1 MARRYNYIF
10 SHDDPRRRR
19 GSDRRKT
26 RRDKSGRQQFYY
38 PEQNRNTIEVF
49 VPELN
54 RTYSSIADAAYDLGI
69 DASNISKVLA
79 GRRRTAGGYHFER
92 VTSSYELDDVGDIGG
107 SESPNNE
114 RINKVEMLRNVIR
127 RANQIIE
134 DARKRK
140 RYGFLEDVQELF
152 DLLDSVLG
160 STGDNL
166 IDVYSKVLD
175 NMTNEELDQLYD
187 RAQDLLAK
195 ALEDL
200 KKADDRLQ
208 GYADAFGVSSA
219 EMEQYESLIP
229 EINATLARAHGNDD
243 ASNLWY
249 AIRDAIQKGVDP
261 EDLRDLLKK
270 ANDFFDNPGRGDS
283 LRDIIREWEDSVYH
297 GSNFDDFYSDF
308 EDDNPFNW

>member
-92 VTSSYELDDVGDIGG
+92 VTSSYEIDDVGDIGG
-107 SESPNNE
+107 SESPHDE
-114 RINKVEMLRNVIR
+114 RMNKVEMLRDVIR

-134 DARKRK
+134 EARKRK

-175 NMTNEELDQLYD
+175 YMTDEELDQLYD
-187 RAQDLLAK
+187 RAQNLIAK
-195 ALEDL
+195 AHEDL

-219 EMEQYESLIP
+219 EMEQYEDLIP
-229 EINATLARAHGNDD
+229 EINATLARAHAYDD

-249 AIRDAIQKGVDP
+249 AIRDAIQSGVDP

-297 GSNFDDFYSDF
+297 GKNF
-308 EDDNPFNW
+308 EDMDNEDDDPFNW

>member
-19 GSDRRKT
+19 GSDRRQKK
-26 RRDKSGRQQFYY
+26 RYEQGSGRDRIGVY
-38 PEQNRNTIEVF
+38 
-49 VPELN
+49 VPETDT
-54 RTYSSIADAAYDLGI
+54 TYSSIAEAARDLGI

-92 VTSSYELDDVGDIGG
+92 VSSSAEEPDLDYGDIGG
-107 SESPNNE
+107 AAEPDPDKKDKL
-114 RINKVEMLRNVIR
+114 RDLIRKANK
-127 RANQIIE
+127 IIE
-134 DARKRK
+134 DARQRK

-166 IDVYSKVLD
+166 IDVYSDALD
-175 NMTNEELDQLYD
+175 NLTDEELDQLFA
-187 RAQDLLAK
+187 RADSLLAK

-200 KKADDRLQ
+200 KNADDRLQ

-229 EINATLARAHGNDD
+229 EINATLSRAHGNDQ
-243 ASNLWY
+243 ATNLWT
-249 AIRDAIQKGVDP
+249 AVRDAIQSGVDP
-261 EDLRDLLKK
+261 EDLRELLNKVN
-270 ANDFFDNPGRGDS
+270 AFFDNPGRGDS
-283 LRDIIREWEDSVYH
+283 LKDIIHEWELSVYH
-297 GSNFDDFYSDF
+297 GKNF
-308 EDDNPFNW
+308 EDMDNEDDDPFNW

>member
-19 GSDRRKT
+19 GSEDKITHRYGRGSRADRAKV
-26 RRDKSGRQQFYY
+26 SVY
-38 PEQNRNTIEVF
+38 
-49 VPELN
+49 VPETDT
-54 RTYSSIADAAYDLGI
+54 TYSSIAEAAYDLGI

-92 VTSSYELDDVGDIGG
+92 VSSSAEEPDLDYGDIGG
-107 SESPNNE
+107 APEPAPDKKDKL
-114 RINKVEMLRNVIR
+114 RDLIRKANK
-127 RANQIIE
+127 IIE
-134 DARKRK
+134 EARERK

-166 IDVYSKVLD
+166 IDVYSDALD
-175 NMTNEELDQLYD
+175 NLTDEELDQLFA
-187 RAQDLLAK
+187 RADSLLAK
-195 ALEDL
+195 ALDDL

-219 EMEQYESLIP
+219 EMEKYESLIP

-249 AIRDAIQKGVDP
+249 AIRDAIQNGVDP

-297 GSNFDDFYSDF
+297 GASFDDFY
-308 EDDNPFNW
+308 DDDDLF

>member
-19 GSDRRKT
+19 GSDRRQKK
-26 RRDKSGRQQFYY
+26 RYGQGSGRDGIGVY
-38 PEQNRNTIEVF
+38 
-49 VPELN
+49 VPETDT
-54 RTYSSIADAAYDLGI
+54 TYSSIAEAARDLGI

-92 VTSSYELDDVGDIGG
+92 VTSSYEIDDVGDIGG
-107 SESPNNE
+107 SESPNDE

-175 NMTNEELDQLYD
+175 NMTDEELDQLYD
-187 RAQDLLAK
+187 RAQDLIAK
-195 ALEDL
+195 AYEDL

-219 EMEQYESLIP
+219 EMEQYEDLIP

-249 AIRDAIQKGVDP
+249 AIRDAIQAGVDP

-297 GSNFDDFYSDF
+297 GKNF
-308 EDDNPFNW
+308 EDMDNEDDDPFNW

>member
-1 MARRYNYIF
+1 MAKRYNYIF

-26 RRDKSGRQQFYY
+26 KRDKAGRQQFYY
-38 PEQNRNTIEVF
+38 PERSRNAIEVF

-69 DASNISKVLA
+69 DASNLSKVLA

-92 VTSSYELDDVGDIGG
+92 VSSYAEEPDLDYGDIGG
-107 SESPNNE
+107 APEPAPDKKDKL
-114 RINKVEMLRNVIR
+114 RDLIRKANK
-127 RANQIIE
+127 IIE
-134 DARKRK
+134 EARERK

-166 IDVYSKVLD
+166 IDVYSDALD
-175 NMTNEELDQLYD
+175 NLTDEELDQLF
-187 RAQDLLAK
+187 AQADSLLAK

-200 KKADDRLQ
+200 EKANDRLQ

-229 EINATLARAHGNDD
+229 EINATLSRAHGNDQ
-243 ASNLWY
+243 ATNLWT
-249 AIRDAIQKGVDP
+249 AVRDAVQSGVDP
-261 EDLRDLLKK
+261 EDLRELLNKVN
-270 ANDFFDNPGRGDS
+270 AFFDNPGRGDS
-283 LRDIIREWEDSVYH
+283 LKDIIHEWELSVYH
-297 GSNFDDFYSDF
+297 GKNF
-308 EDDNPFNW
+308 EDMDNEDDDPFNW

>member
-1 MARRYNYIF
+1 MAKRYNYIF
-10 SHDDPRRRR
+10 SHNDPRRRR
-19 GSDRRKT
+19 GSGRRKT
-26 RRDKSGRQQFYY
+26 KRDKAGRQQFYY
-38 PEQNRNTIEVF
+38 PERSRNSIEVF

-92 VTSSYELDDVGDIGG
+92 VTSSYEIDDVGDIGG
-107 SESPNNE
+107 SEIPNDE

-175 NMTNEELDQLYD
+175 NMTDEELDQLYD
-187 RAQDLLAK
+187 RAQDLISK
-195 ALEDL
+195 ANEDL

-219 EMEQYESLIP
+219 EMEQYEDLIP

-249 AIRDAIQKGVDP
+249 AIRDAIQAGVDP

-297 GSNFDDFYSDF
+297 GKNF
-308 EDDNPFNW
+308 EDMDNEDDDPFNW

>member
-19 GSDRRKT
+19 GSDRRQKK
-26 RRDKSGRQQFYY
+26 RYGQGSGRDGIGVY
-38 PEQNRNTIEVF
+38 
-49 VPELN
+49 VPETDT
-54 RTYSSIADAAYDLGI
+54 TYSSIAEAARDLGI

-92 VTSSYELDDVGDIGG
+92 VTSSYEIDDVGDIGG
-107 SESPNNE
+107 SESPTAE

-175 NMTNEELDQLYD
+175 NMTDEELDQLYD
-187 RAQDLLAK
+187 RAQDLIAK
-195 ALEDL
+195 AYEDL

-219 EMEQYESLIP
+219 EMEQYEDLIP

-249 AIRDAIQKGVDP
+249 AIRDAIQAGVDP

-297 GSNFDDFYSDF
+297 GKNF
-308 EDDNPFNW
+308 EDMDNEDDDPFNW

>member
-1 MARRYNYIF
+1 MAKRYNYIF

-26 RRDKSGRQQFYY
+26 KRDKAGRQQFYY
-38 PEQNRNTIEVF
+38 PERSRNAIEVF

-69 DASNISKVLA
+69 DASTISKVLA

-92 VTSSYELDDVGDIGG
+92 VSSYAEEPDLDYGDIGG
-107 SESPNNE
+107 APEPAPDKKDKL
-114 RINKVEMLRNVIR
+114 RDLIRKANK
-127 RANQIIE
+127 IIE
-134 DARKRK
+134 EARERK

-166 IDVYSKVLD
+166 IDVYSDALD
-175 NMTNEELDQLYD
+175 NLTDEELDQLF
-187 RAQDLLAK
+187 AQADSLLAK

-200 KKADDRLQ
+200 EKANDRLQ

-229 EINATLARAHGNDD
+229 EINATLSRAHGNDQ
-243 ASNLWY
+243 ATNLWT
-249 AIRDAIQKGVDP
+249 AVRDAVQSGVDP
-261 EDLRDLLKK
+261 EDLRELLNKVN
-270 ANDFFDNPGRGDS
+270 AFFDNPGRGDS
-283 LRDIIREWEDSVYH
+283 LKDIIHEWELSVYH
-297 GSNFDDFYSDF
+297 GKNF
-308 EDDNPFNW
+308 EDMDNEDDDPFNW

>member
-19 GSDRRKT
+19 GSDRRKKK
-26 RRDKSGRQQFYY
+26 RYGQGSGRDGIGVY
-38 PEQNRNTIEVF
+38 
-49 VPELN
+49 VPETDT
-54 RTYSSIADAAYDLGI
+54 TYSSIAEAAYDLGI

-92 VTSSYELDDVGDIGG
+92 VSSSAEEPDLDYGDIGG
-107 SESPNNE
+107 APEPAPDKKDKL
-114 RINKVEMLRNVIR
+114 RDLIRKANK
-127 RANQIIE
+127 IIE
-134 DARKRK
+134 EARERK

-166 IDVYSKVLD
+166 IDVYSDALD
-175 NMTNEELDQLYD
+175 NLTDEELDQLFA
-187 RAQDLLAK
+187 RADSLLAK
-195 ALEDL
+195 ALDDL

-249 AIRDAIQKGVDP
+249 AIRDAIQNGVDP

-297 GSNFDDFYSDF
+297 GASFDDFY
-308 EDDNPFNW
+308 DDDDLF

>member
-1 MARRYNYIF
+1 MAKRYNYIF

-19 GSDRRKT
+19 GSK
-26 RRDKSGRQQFYY
+26 DKITHRYGRGSRS
-38 PEQNRNTIEVF
+38 NRAKVSVY
-49 VPELN
+49 VPETDT
-54 RTYSSIADAAYDLGI
+54 TYSSIAEAAYDLGI

-92 VTSSYELDDVGDIGG
+92 VTSSYEIDDVGDIGG
-107 SESPNNE
+107 SESPNAE

-166 IDVYSKVLD
+166 IDVYSTVLD
-175 NMTNEELDQLYD
+175 NMTDEELDQLYD
-187 RAQDLLAK
+187 RAQDLIAK
-195 ALEDL
+195 ANEDL

-219 EMEQYESLIP
+219 EMEQYEDLIP

-249 AIRDAIQKGVDP
+249 AIRDAIQNGVDP

-308 EDDNPFNW
+308 EDDDPFNW

>member
-19 GSDRRKT
+19 GSDRRQKK
-26 RRDKSGRQQFYY
+26 RYGQGSGRDGIGVY
-38 PEQNRNTIEVF
+38 
-49 VPELN
+49 VPETDT
-54 RTYSSIADAAYDLGI
+54 TYSSIAEAARDLGI

-107 SESPNNE
+107 SESPNAE

-127 RANQIIE
+127 RANHIIE

-187 RAQDLLAK
+187 RAQDLIAK
-195 ALEDL
+195 AYEDL

-219 EMEQYESLIP
+219 EMEQYEDLIP

-249 AIRDAIQKGVDP
+249 AIRDAIQSGVDP

-297 GSNFDDFYSDF
+297 GKNF
-308 EDDNPFNW
+308 EDMDNEDDDPFNW

>member
-19 GSDRRKT
+19 GSDRR
-26 RRDKSGRQQFYY
+26 RRGSDRRQKKRYGQESGRDGIGVY
-38 PEQNRNTIEVF
+38 
-49 VPELN
+49 VPETDT
-54 RTYSSIADAAYDLGI
+54 TYSSIAEAARDLGI

-92 VTSSYELDDVGDIGG
+92 VSNSPDYENDGF
-107 SESPNNE
+107 SEGLGPGVSDKTE
-114 RINKVEMLRNVIR
+114 QLRNLVR
-127 RANQIIE
+127 EANKIIE
-134 DARKRK
+134 EARKRK

-166 IDVYSKVLD
+166 IDVYSDALD
-175 NMTNEELDQLYD
+175 NMTKEEIDQIYA
-187 RAQDLLAK
+187 RADSLLAK
-195 ALEDL
+195 ALDDI

-243 ASNLWY
+243 ATNLWY
-249 AIRDAIQKGVDP
+249 AIRDAIQAGVDP

-297 GSNFDDFYSDF
+297 GASFDDFY
-308 EDDNPFNW
+308 DDDDLF

>member
-19 GSDRRKT
+19 GSDRRQKK
-26 RRDKSGRQQFYY
+26 RYGQGSGRDGIGVY
-38 PEQNRNTIEVF
+38 
-49 VPELN
+49 VPETDT
-54 RTYSSIADAAYDLGI
+54 TYSSIAEAARDLGI

-92 VTSSYELDDVGDIGG
+92 VTSSYEIDDVGDIGG
-107 SESPNNE
+107 SESPNAE

-175 NMTNEELDQLYD
+175 NMTDEELDQLYD
-187 RAQDLLAK
+187 RAQDLIAK
-195 ALEDL
+195 AYEDL

-219 EMEQYESLIP
+219 EMEQYEDLIP

-249 AIRDAIQKGVDP
+249 AIRDAIQAGVDP

-297 GSNFDDFYSDF
+297 GKNF
-308 EDDNPFNW
+308 EDMDNEDDDPFNW

>member
-1 MARRYNYIF
+1 MAKRYNYIF

-19 GSDRRKT
+19 GSK
-26 RRDKSGRQQFYY
+26 DKITHRYGRGSRA
-38 PEQNRNTIEVF
+38 NRAKVSVY
-49 VPELN
+49 VPETDT
-54 RTYSSIADAAYDLGI
+54 TYSSIAEAAYDLGI

-92 VTSSYELDDVGDIGG
+92 VTSSYEIDDVGDIGG
-107 SESPNNE
+107 AESPHDE
-114 RINKVEMLRNVIR
+114 KMNKVEMLRGVIR

-134 DARKRK
+134 EARKRK

-166 IDVYSKVLD
+166 IDVYSSVLD
-175 NMTNEELDQLYD
+175 NMTDEELDQLYD
-187 RAQDLLAK
+187 RAQDLIAK
-195 ALEDL
+195 ANEDL

-219 EMEQYESLIP
+219 EMEQYEDLIP

-249 AIRDAIQKGVDP
+249 AIRDAIQNGVDP

-297 GSNFDDFYSDF
+297 GKNF
-308 EDDNPFNW
+308 EDMYNEDDDPFNW

>member
-19 GSDRRKT
+19 ESERRQN
-26 RRDKSGRQQFYY
+26 RRYGQGSGRDGIGVY
-38 PEQNRNTIEVF
+38 
-49 VPELN
+49 VPETDTMY
-54 RTYSSIADAAYDLGI
+54 RSIANAARDLGI

-79 GRRRTAGGYHFER
+79 GRRRTAGGYHFEL
-92 VTSSYELDDVGDIGG
+92 VSSSAEEPDLDYGDIGG
-107 SESPNNE
+107 APTPSPDKKDKL
-114 RINKVEMLRNVIR
+114 RDLIRKANK
-127 RANQIIE
+127 IIE
-134 DARKRK
+134 EARERK
-140 RYGFLEDVQELF
+140 RYGFLEDVQELY

-166 IDVYSKVLD
+166 IDVYSDAID
-175 NMTNEELDQLYD
+175 NLTDEELDQLFA
-187 RAQDLLAK
+187 RADSLLAK

-249 AIRDAIQKGVDP
+249 AIRDAIQNGVDP

-297 GSNFDDFYSDF
+297 GASFDDYY
-308 EDDNPFNW
+308 EDDDPFNL

>member
-1 MARRYNYIF
+1 MAKRYDYIF

-19 GSDRRKT
+19 GSK
-26 RRDKSGRQQFYY
+26 DKITHRYGRGSR
-38 PEQNRNTIEVF
+38 PNRAKVSVY
-49 VPELN
+49 VPETDT
-54 RTYSSIADAAYDLGI
+54 TYSSIAEAAYDLGI

-92 VTSSYELDDVGDIGG
+92 VTSSYEIDEVGDIGG
-107 SESPNNE
+107 SVGGSESPNAE
-114 RINKVEMLRNVIR
+114 IINKVEMLRNVIR

-175 NMTNEELDQLYD
+175 NMTDEELDQLYD
-187 RAQDLLAK
+187 RAQDLIAK
-195 ALEDL
+195 AYEDL

-219 EMEQYESLIP
+219 EMEQYEDLIP

-249 AIRDAIQKGVDP
+249 AIRDAIQAGVDP

-297 GSNFDDFYSDF
+297 GKNF
-308 EDDNPFNW
+308 EDMDNEDDDPFNW

>member
-1 MARRYNYIF
+1 MAKRYNYIF
-10 SHDDPRRRR
+10 SHDDPWRRR
-19 GSDRRKT
+19 GSK
-26 RRDKSGRQQFYY
+26 DKITHRYGRGSRA
-38 PEQNRNTIEVF
+38 NRAKVSVY
-49 VPELN
+49 VPETDT
-54 RTYSSIADAAYDLGI
+54 TYSSIAEAAYDLGI

-92 VTSSYELDDVGDIGG
+92 VTSSYEIDDVGDIGG
-107 SESPNNE
+107 SESPHDE
-114 RINKVEMLRNVIR
+114 RLNKVEMLRGVIR

-134 DARKRK
+134 EARKRK

-166 IDVYSKVLD
+166 IDVYSSVLD
-175 NMTNEELDQLYD
+175 NMTDEELDQLYD
-187 RAQDLLAK
+187 RAQDLIAK
-195 ALEDL
+195 ANEDL

-219 EMEQYESLIP
+219 EMEQYEDLIP

-249 AIRDAIQKGVDP
+249 AIRDAIQNGVDP

-297 GSNFDDFYSDF
+297 GKNF
-308 EDDNPFNW
+308 EDMYNEDDDPFNW

>member
-19 GSDRRKT
+19 GSDRRQKK
-26 RRDKSGRQQFYY
+26 RYGQGSGRDGIGVY
-38 PEQNRNTIEVF
+38 
-49 VPELN
+49 VPETDT
-54 RTYSSIADAAYDLGI
+54 TYSSIAEAARDLGI

-92 VTSSYELDDVGDIGG
+92 VTSSYEIDDVGGIGG
-107 SESPNNE
+107 SESPNAE
-114 RINKVEMLRNVIR
+114 RINKVEMLQNVIR

-140 RYGFLEDVQELF
+140 RYGFLEDVQEFF

-175 NMTNEELDQLYD
+175 NMTDEELDQLYD
-187 RAQDLLAK
+187 RAQDLIAK
-195 ALEDL
+195 AYEDL

-219 EMEQYESLIP
+219 EMEQYEYLIP

-243 ASNLWY
+243 GSNLWY
-249 AIRDAIQKGVDP
+249 AIRDAIKAGVDP

-297 GSNFDDFYSDF
+297 GKNF
-308 EDDNPFNW
+308 EDMDNEDDDPFNW

>member
-19 GSDRRKT
+19 GSDRRQKK
-26 RRDKSGRQQFYY
+26 RYEQGSGRDRIGVY
-38 PEQNRNTIEVF
+38 
-49 VPELN
+49 VPETDT
-54 RTYSSIADAAYDLGI
+54 TYSSIAEAARDLGI

-92 VTSSYELDDVGDIGG
+92 VSSSAEEPDLDYGDIGG
-107 SESPNNE
+107 AAEPDPDKKDKL
-114 RINKVEMLRNVIR
+114 RDLIRKANK
-127 RANQIIE
+127 IIE
-134 DARKRK
+134 DARQRK

-166 IDVYSKVLD
+166 IDVYSDALD
-175 NMTNEELDQLYD
+175 NLTDEELDQLFA
-187 RAQDLLAK
+187 RADSLLAK

-229 EINATLARAHGNDD
+229 EINATLSRAHGNDQ
-243 ASNLWY
+243 ATNLWT
-249 AIRDAIQKGVDP
+249 AVRDAIQSGVDP
-261 EDLRDLLKK
+261 EDLRELLNKVN
-270 ANDFFDNPGRGDS
+270 AFFDNPGRGDS
-283 LRDIIREWEDSVYH
+283 LKDIIHEWELSVYH
-297 GSNFDDFYSDF
+297 GKNF
-308 EDDNPFNW
+308 EDMDNEDDDPFNW

>member
-19 GSDRRKT
+19 GSDRRQKK
-26 RRDKSGRQQFYY
+26 RYGQGSGRDGIGVY
-38 PEQNRNTIEVF
+38 
-49 VPELN
+49 VPETDT
-54 RTYSSIADAAYDLGI
+54 TYSSIAEAARDLGI

-92 VTSSYELDDVGDIGG
+92 VTSSYEIDDVGDIGG
-107 SESPNNE
+107 SESPNTE

-175 NMTNEELDQLYD
+175 NMTDEELDQLYD
-187 RAQDLLAK
+187 RAQDLIAK
-195 ALEDL
+195 AYEDL

-219 EMEQYESLIP
+219 EMEQYEDLIP

-249 AIRDAIQKGVDP
+249 AIRDAIQAGVDP

-283 LRDIIREWEDSVYH
+283 LRDVIREWEDSVYH
-297 GSNFDDFYSDF
+297 GKNF
-308 EDDNPFNW
+308 EDMDNEDDDPFNW

>member
-19 GSDRRKT
+19 GSGRRKT
-26 RRDKSGRQQFYY
+26 KRDKAGRQQFYY
-38 PEQNRNTIEVF
+38 PERSRNAIEVF

-92 VTSSYELDDVGDIGG
+92 VSNAPDYENDGF
-107 SESPNNE
+107 NE
-114 RINKVEMLRNVIR
+114 GFGPGVSDKTEQLRNLVR
-127 RANQIIE
+127 EANKIIE
-134 DARKRK
+134 EARKRK

-166 IDVYSKVLD
+166 IDVYSDALD
-175 NMTNEELDQLYD
+175 NLTVEEIDQLYA
-187 RAQDLLAK
+187 RADSLLAK

-249 AIRDAIQKGVDP
+249 AIRDAIQNGVDP
-261 EDLRDLLKK
+261 EDLRDLLNK

-297 GSNFDDFYSDF
+297 GASFDDYY
-308 EDDNPFNW
+308 EDDDPFNW

>member
-1 MARRYNYIF
+1 MAKRYNYIF

-19 GSDRRKT
+19 GSGRRPK
-26 RRDKSGRQQFYY
+26 RRYGQGSGREGIGVY
-38 PEQNRNTIEVF
+38 
-49 VPELN
+49 VPETDT
-54 RTYSSIADAAYDLGI
+54 TYGSIAEAARDLGI

-92 VTSSYELDDVGDIGG
+92 VTTAEEPDLDYGDIAGTP
-107 SESPNNE
+107 EPSPDKKDKLRDLIRNA
-114 RINKVEMLRNVIR
+114 NK
-127 RANQIIE
+127 IIE
-134 DARKRK
+134 EARERK

-166 IDVYSKVLD
+166 IDVYSDALD
-175 NMTNEELDQLYD
+175 SLTDEELDQLF
-187 RAQDLLAK
+187 AQADSLLAK

-249 AIRDAIQKGVDP
+249 AIRDAIQSGVDP

-297 GSNFDDFYSDF
+297 GKNF
-308 EDDNPFNW
+308 EDLYNEDDDPFNW

>member
-19 GSDRRKT
+19 GSEDKITHRYGRGSRSDRAKV
-26 RRDKSGRQQFYY
+26 SVY
-38 PEQNRNTIEVF
+38 
-49 VPELN
+49 VPETDT
-54 RTYSSIADAAYDLGI
+54 TYSSIAEAAYDLGI

-92 VTSSYELDDVGDIGG
+92 VSSSADEPDLDYGDIGG
-107 SESPNNE
+107 APEPAPDKKDKL
-114 RINKVEMLRNVIR
+114 RDLIRKANK
-127 RANQIIE
+127 IIE
-134 DARKRK
+134 EARQRK
-140 RYGFLEDVQELF
+140 RYGFLEDVQELY

-166 IDVYSKVLD
+166 IDVYSDALD
-175 NMTNEELDQLYD
+175 NLTDEELDQLFA
-187 RAQDLLAK
+187 RADSLLAK
-195 ALEDL
+195 ALDDL

-249 AIRDAIQKGVDP
+249 AIRDAIQAGVDP

-297 GSNFDDFYSDF
+297 GKNF
-308 EDDNPFNW
+308 EDMDNEDDDPFNW

>member
-38 PEQNRNTIEVF
+38 PEHNRNAIEVF

-92 VTSSYELDDVGDIGG
+92 VSSSSEEPDLDYEDIGG
-107 SESPNNE
+107 APEPSPDKKDKL
-114 RINKVEMLRNVIR
+114 RDLIRKANK
-127 RANQIIE
+127 IIE
-134 DARKRK
+134 EARERK

-166 IDVYSKVLD
+166 IDVYSEVLD
-175 NMTNEELDQLYD
+175 NMTDEELDQLFA
-187 RAQDLLAK
+187 RADSLLAK

-219 EMEQYESLIP
+219 EMEQYEDLIP

-249 AIRDAIQKGVDP
+249 AIRDAIQAGVDP

-297 GSNFDDFYSDF
+297 GKNF
-308 EDDNPFNW
+308 EDLDNEDDDPFNW

>member
-19 GSDRRKT
+19 GSDRRQKK
-26 RRDKSGRQQFYY
+26 RYGQGSGRDGIGVY
-38 PEQNRNTIEVF
+38 
-49 VPELN
+49 VPETDT
-54 RTYSSIADAAYDLGI
+54 TYSSIAEAARDLGI

-92 VTSSYELDDVGDIGG
+92 VTSSYEIDDVGDIGG
-107 SESPNNE
+107 SESPNAE
-114 RINKVEMLRNVIR
+114 RINKVEMLQNVIR

-175 NMTNEELDQLYD
+175 NMTDEELDQLYD
-187 RAQDLLAK
+187 RAQDLIAK
-195 ALEDL
+195 AYEDL

-219 EMEQYESLIP
+219 EMEQYEDLIP

-249 AIRDAIQKGVDP
+249 AIRDAIQAGVDP
-261 EDLRDLLKK
+261 EDLRDLIKK

-297 GSNFDDFYSDF
+297 GKNF
-308 EDDNPFNW
+308 EDMDNEDDDPFNW

>member
-19 GSDRRKT
+19 GSDRRQKK
-26 RRDKSGRQQFYY
+26 RYGQGSGRDGIGVY
-38 PEQNRNTIEVF
+38 
-49 VPELN
+49 VPETDT
-54 RTYSSIADAAYDLGI
+54 TYSNIAEAARDLGI

-92 VTSSYELDDVGDIGG
+92 VRSSAEEPDLDYGDIGG
-107 SESPNNE
+107 AAEPAPDKKDKL
-114 RINKVEMLRNVIR
+114 RDLIPKANK
-127 RANQIIE
+127 IIE
-134 DARKRK
+134 DARQRK

-166 IDVYSKVLD
+166 IDVYSDALD
-175 NMTNEELDQLYD
+175 NLTDEELDQLFA
-187 RAQDLLAK
+187 RADSLLAK

-229 EINATLARAHGNDD
+229 EINATLARAHGNED

-249 AIRDAIQKGVDP
+249 AIRDAIQAGVDP
-261 EDLRDLLKK
+261 EDLRYLLKK

-297 GSNFDDFYSDF
+297 SASFDDFY
-308 EDDNPFNW
+308 DDDDLF

>member
-26 RRDKSGRQQFYY
+26 RRYKAGRQQFYY
-38 PEQNRNTIEVF
+38 PERSRNATEVF

-92 VTSSYELDDVGDIGG
+92 VSSSAEEPDLDYGDIGG
-107 SESPNNE
+107 AAEPAPDKKDKL
-114 RINKVEMLRNVIR
+114 RDLIRKANK
-127 RANQIIE
+127 IIE
-134 DARKRK
+134 EARQRK

-166 IDVYSKVLD
+166 IDVYSDAID
-175 NMTNEELDQLYD
+175 NLTDEELDQLFA
-187 RAQDLLAK
+187 RADSLLAK

-229 EINATLARAHGNDD
+229 EINATLARAHGNED

-249 AIRDAIQKGVDP
+249 AIRDAIQNGVDP

-297 GSNFDDFYSDF
+297 GASFDDFY
-308 EDDNPFNW
+308 DDDDLF

>member
-1 MARRYNYIF
+1 MAKRYNYIF

-19 GSDRRKT
+19 GSK
-26 RRDKSGRQQFYY
+26 DKITHRYGRGSRS
-38 PEQNRNTIEVF
+38 NRAKVSVY
-49 VPELN
+49 VPETDT
-54 RTYSSIADAAYDLGI
+54 TYSSIAEAAYDLGI

-92 VTSSYELDDVGDIGG
+92 VTSSYEIDDVGDIGG
-107 SESPNNE
+107 SESPNAE

-134 DARKRK
+134 EARERK

-166 IDVYSKVLD
+166 IDVYSDAID
-175 NMTNEELDQLYD
+175 NLTDEELDQLFA
-187 RAQDLLAK
+187 RADSLLAK
-195 ALEDL
+195 ALDDL

-249 AIRDAIQKGVDP
+249 AIRDAIQNGVDP

-297 GSNFDDFYSDF
+297 GKNF
-308 EDDNPFNW
+308 EDMDNEDDDPFNW

>member
-19 GSDRRKT
+19 GSDRRQKK
-26 RRDKSGRQQFYY
+26 RYGQGSGRDGIGVY
-38 PEQNRNTIEVF
+38 
-49 VPELN
+49 VPEKDT
-54 RTYSSIADAAYDLGI
+54 TYSSIAEAARDLGI

-92 VTSSYELDDVGDIGG
+92 VSSVEEPDLDYGDIGG
-107 SESPNNE
+107 APEPSPDKKDKL
-114 RINKVEMLRNVIR
+114 RDLIRKANK
-127 RANQIIE
+127 IIE
-134 DARKRK
+134 EARERK

-166 IDVYSKVLD
+166 IDVYSEAID
-175 NMTNEELDQLYD
+175 NLTDEEIDQLFA
-187 RAQDLLAK
+187 RADSLIAK
-195 ALEDL
+195 ALDDL

-219 EMEQYESLIP
+219 EMEKYESLIP

-249 AIRDAIQKGVDP
+249 AIRDAIQNGVDP

-297 GSNFDDFYSDF
+297 GASFDDFY
-308 EDDNPFNW
+308 DDDDLF

>member
-1 MARRYNYIF
+1 MAKRYNYIF

-26 RRDKSGRQQFYY
+26 KRDKAGRQQFYY
-38 PEQNRNTIEVF
+38 PERSRNAIEVF

-92 VTSSYELDDVGDIGG
+92 VSSYAEEPDLDYGDIGG
-107 SESPNNE
+107 APEPAPDKKDKL
-114 RINKVEMLRNVIR
+114 RDLIRKANK
-127 RANQIIE
+127 IIE
-134 DARKRK
+134 EARERK

-166 IDVYSKVLD
+166 IDVYSDALD
-175 NMTNEELDQLYD
+175 NLTDEELDQLF
-187 RAQDLLAK
+187 AQADSLLAK

-200 KKADDRLQ
+200 EKANDRLQ

-229 EINATLARAHGNDD
+229 EINATLSRAHGNDQ
-243 ASNLWY
+243 ATNLWT
-249 AIRDAIQKGVDP
+249 AVRDAVQSGVDP
-261 EDLRDLLKK
+261 EDLRELLNKVN
-270 ANDFFDNPGRGDS
+270 AFFDNPGRGDS
-283 LRDIIREWEDSVYH
+283 LKDIIHEWELSVYH
-297 GSNFDDFYSDF
+297 GKNF
-308 EDDNPFNW
+308 EDMDNEDDDPFNW

>member
-19 GSDRRKT
+19 GSDRRQKK
-26 RRDKSGRQQFYY
+26 RYGQGSGRDGIGVY
-38 PEQNRNTIEVF
+38 
-49 VPELN
+49 VPETDT
-54 RTYSSIADAAYDLGI
+54 TYSSIAEAARDLGI

-92 VTSSYELDDVGDIGG
+92 VTSSYEIDDVGDIGG
-107 SESPNNE
+107 SESPNAE
-114 RINKVEMLRNVIR
+114 RINKVEMLQNVIR

-175 NMTNEELDQLYD
+175 NMTDEELDQLYD
-187 RAQDLLAK
+187 RAQDLIAK
-195 ALEDL
+195 AYEDL

-219 EMEQYESLIP
+219 EMEQYEDLIP

-249 AIRDAIQKGVDP
+249 AIRDAIQAGVDP

-297 GSNFDDFYSDF
+297 GKNF
-308 EDDNPFNW
+308 EDMDNEDDDPFNW

>member
-26 RRDKSGRQQFYY
+26 RRNKAGRQQFYY
-38 PEQNRNTIEVF
+38 PERSRNSIEVF

-54 RTYSSIADAAYDLGI
+54 RTYSSIADAAFDLGI
-69 DASNISKVLA
+69 DASNISKVLK
-79 GRRRTAGGYHFER
+79 GRRWTAGGYHFER
-92 VTSSYELDDVGDIGG
+92 VSSSAEESDIDYGDIGG
-107 SESPNNE
+107 AAEPSPDKKDKL
-114 RINKVEMLRNVIR
+114 RDLIRKANK
-127 RANQIIE
+127 IIE
-134 DARKRK
+134 EARQRK

-166 IDVYSKVLD
+166 IDVYSDALD
-175 NMTNEELDQLYD
+175 NLTDEELDQLYD
-187 RAQDLLAK
+187 RAQDLIAK
-195 ALEDL
+195 AYEDL

-219 EMEQYESLIP
+219 EMEQYEDLIP

-249 AIRDAIQKGVDP
+249 AIRDAIQAGVDP

-297 GSNFDDFYSDF
+297 GKNF
-308 EDDNPFNW
+308 EDMDNEDDDPFNW